1 MSLRKYPQ
9 WGCWVARDASETGF
23 GGYVVEHGSCGQWTP
38 AETGLSSTWRE
49 LSAVW
54 FVLSSVAEKL
64 ANYRVRWF
72 TDNVRI
78 LRVGSKKA
86 CCCNEGF

>member
-1 MSLRKYPQ
+1 M
-9 WGCWVARDASETGF
+9 
-23 GGYVVEHGSCGQWTP
+23 VEHGSCVSYGQWTP
-38 AETGLSSTWRE
+38 AEAGLSSTWRE

-64 ANYRVRWF
+64 ANCRVRWF
-72 TDNVRI
+72 TDNQNVVRI